1 MQARI
6 EKQKKDSRYFS
17 ESLKYWNREMS
28 HKRGRER
35 IAGGLS
41 RAKSDAYV
49 KALYALGKG
58 RREVQ
63 SQAVELAGI
72 SNQAGSI
79 VQRGESVA
87 RGANRGSIM
96 EILRKQARV
105 ESGVHSVFGRQMDG
119 RMTKIHRHQRRALAR
134 NKEALGVFPEYGAP
148 VMMPPKGDTTMA
160 NIGMMLSIAS
170 MGFGLASD
178 AKLKENIKEVG
189 RSPSGYTLYEFNYK
203 SNKNTRYRGAM
214 AQDVVKLNPMAVGIR
229 NNYLTVDYNKID
241 IDMEVVS

>member
-49 KALYALGKG
+49 TALYALGRG

-63 SQAVELAGI
+63 SQSVELAKLT
-72 SNQAGSI
+72 NAAGS
-79 VQRGESVA
+79 VTQSGESVA
-87 RGANRGSIM
+87 RGAGRGKVM

-105 ESGVHSVFGRQMDG
+105 ESGVRSAFGPQMDG
-119 RMTKIHRHQRRALAR
+119 KMTKIHRYQRRALAR

-170 MGFGLASD
+170 TAISLSD
-178 AKLKENIKEVG
+178 AKLKENIQEVG
-189 RSPSGYTLYEFNYK
+189 QSPKGYKIYEFNYK

-214 AQDVVKLNPMAVGIR
+214 AQNVVKINPMAVGIR
-229 NNYLTVDYNKID
+229 HNYLTVDYSKID
-241 IDMEVVS
+241 VNMEVVS